1 MFLFINAH
9 ACCFTKSPE
18 KKSLILGSTFG
29 QKINVTGRQNKNN
42 ISEFPPGSLLSLNI
56 HFVQDLSWN
65 RMFSR
70 VFTAGNTR
78 NICIL
83 KEYHLDFFYSWWAH
97 SKWWCQVSVELERLL
112 HKRKSVM
119 NFKECSCGVRWR
131 QSMISCALQLPK
143 SY

>member
-29 QKINVTGRQNKNN
+29 QKINVIGRQNKNN

-70 VFTAGNTR
+70 VFTSGNTR

-83 KEYHLDFFYSWWAH
+83 KEYHLDFFYSWFQQTIFSASNHWMLLSICYLKSTALKH
-97 SKWWCQVSVELERLL
+97 SLQPPFQRE
-112 HKRKSVM
+112 
-119 NFKECSCGVRWR
+119 SC
-131 QSMISCALQLPK
+131 
-143 SY
+143 